1 MKKKRGFTWAGG
13 LLLGS
18 SAAML
23 SVLPAATA
31 VAGPESAASET
42 QTLTLLPMQY
52 SNSLL
57 PQGNSR
63 TLGAA
68 TSNVIPSPLPANLRD
83 VATKAAANAA
93 FNRAAPTP
101 GASAAHFPKI
111 KYGAATPGIP
121 SIVGNFAFAGQFD
134 PNVTPPDSTG
144 AVGLTRY
151 VQLVNQR
158 FAIYSRG
165 SSIPLSQGTL
175 DAFTSTTGLDLFDP
189 QIIWD
194 STTKR
199 FYSVVVAV
207 DGAGN
212 GWLVLGYSRTA
223 EPNTAADWCTPY
235 MIPYGAELPDYPKLG
250 DTQNFWVIGVNAFN
264 ALGFRGA
271 DAGALTKPP
280 AGPGCAVLQGVIQR
294 NLTDAG
300 TLQKDGVTIKYQS
313 VFTPVPANQID
324 TALDGYIVARNDGF
338 SAVVDAPPEPYSAKG
353 QSERLWTFR
362 VTQNAATGLP
372 VIDPRGKPLVVPA
385 YAIPPNATQ
394 RGELYAQQPVVT
406 QILDTL
412 DARPTQ
418 AIMARNP
425 LRGGAFSLWTQQ
437 TVCTTAPVLPPL
449 PKPQIYYCPG
459 VSGVRWYEINPRQ
472 SVFPFNPA
480 VRATGLV
487 TVPDV
492 FLYNAAISPDRKFDG
507 VTTPAFGDSFV
518 MTYTMSSLKAGLW
531 PLIAVSSSYKGSA
544 VSAPVVVKPAVGPYR
559 DFSCVAP
566 GSTCRW
572 GDYSG
577 AAPDPRPSTFGTGA
591 VWLTNQYAGFVTP
604 GTVLP
609 PTNQSNWRTWIW
621 AAQP

>member
-31 VAGPESAASET
+31 VAGPESATSET
-42 QTLTLLPMQY
+42 QTLTLLPMQH
-52 SNSLL
+52 SSSLL

-68 TSNVIPSPLPANLRD
+68 TSNVIPRPLPANPRD

-101 GASAAHFPKI
+101 GASAAHFPQI
-111 KYGAATPGIP
+111 NYGAATPGIP

-144 AVGLTRY
+144 AIGLTRY
-151 VQLVNQR
+151 VQLVNRR

-165 SSIPLSQGTL
+165 SSIPLSAGTL
-175 DAFTSTTGLDLFDP
+175 EQFTGLVGLGYNLFDP

-194 STTKR
+194 STTRR
-199 FYSVVVAV
+199 FYAVVVGV
-207 DGAGN
+207 DGLGN
-212 GWLVLGYSRTA
+212 GWLILGYSRTA
-223 EPNTAADWCTPY
+223 EPNFAGAADWCGPY
-235 MIPYGAELPDYPKLG
+235 GVPYGAELPDYPKLG
-250 DTQNFWVIGVNAFN
+250 DTGNFWVIGVNAFN
-264 ALGFRGA
+264 NLGFRGA
-271 DAGALTKPP
+271 DAIAITKPT
-280 AGPGCAVLQGVIQR
+280 AGPVCSRLTGVIQP

-324 TALDGYIVARNDGF
+324 TALDGYIVARNLTF
-338 SAVVDAPPEPYSAKG
+338 AVPKNSPNWTAPS
-353 QSERLWTFR
+353 SEQLWMFR
-362 VTQNAATGLP
+362 VTQNNLTGLP
-372 VIDPRGKPLVVPA
+372 QIDPRGKPLVVPA
-385 YAIPPNATQ
+385 YAIPPDATQ

-406 QILDTL
+406 QKLDTL

-437 TVCTTAPVLPPL
+437 TVLTQKTATN
-449 PKPQIYYCPG
+449 PG

-487 TVPDV
+487 EVPDV

-507 VTTPAFGDSFV
+507 VTAPAFGDSFV

-609 PTNQSNWRTWIW
+609 PINQSNWRTWIW
-621 AAQP
+621 GAQP